1 MTREEAVDLILKTGS
16 GPPQGSPRHRE
27 LMQFLETCSETQ
39 TLYEQQRAVWGALEL
54 WEPVEPSAQFD
65 RRLRE
70 RVDELANREP
80 WYLRTFATWRPT
92 FAVGLAALLIAAVGV
107 VQQRPEAAPGTELA
121 VVEPLD
127 DEVYLEQLNRALD
140 DIEML
145 ADFDVMV
152 DGTAQDES

>member
-16 GPPQGSPRHRE
+16 GPPQGSPQHRE
-27 LMQFLETCSETQ
+27 LMQFLETCPETRA
-39 TLYEQQRAVWGALEL
+39 LYQQQRAVWGELEL

-70 RVDELANREP
+70 KVDELANREP

-92 FAVGLAALLIAAVGV
+92 FAAGLAALLIAAVGV
-107 VQQRPEAAPGTELA
+107 VQQRPDATVGTELA
-121 VVEPLD
+121 VVESAE
-127 DEVYLEQLNRALD
+127 DEMYLEQLNRALD

-145 ADFDVMV
+145 ADFDVVV
-152 DGTAQDES
+152 DGSAQDES